1 MRLLLLI
8 LKWYFLAYCDYSK
21 KTTSKPKKEVL
32 VIPLISKNEWRIDK
46 KADDQQDRVFA
57 DNDNKDGKTEETV
70 DKPPVSLEEQAVK
83 ELLEGSS
90 SKTSSDKKN
99 SKTIPILFQNK
110 VPDGYEEDD
119 NMDVSLR
126 PEQVFI
132 LVYMWNG

>member
-1 MRLLLLI
+1 M
-8 LKWYFLAYCDYSK
+8 
-21 KTTSKPKKEVL
+21 
-32 VIPLISKNEWRIDK
+32 VIPLISKNEWRMDK
-46 KADDQQDRVFA
+46 KADDQQDTVFA
-57 DNDNKDGKTEETV
+57 DNDNKDGKTEEAV

-83 ELLEGSS
+83 ELLEGS

-132 LVYMWNG
+132 LVYIWNG